1 MDSRTELSPLETIK
15 GAGEGLLASVIT
27 TFNAY
32 LPFYEQVILPKLRAG
47 GARHNLVLM
56 DASEFTRLMA
66 EPDTAPRLA
75 GRGYTLVP
83 ITGGGS
89 ASSSPGAFHPKL
101 MLLLGKNKA
110 ILHVGSHNL
119 TLSGF
124 SHNAEMTALLSESG
138 GEVNTFSEIAQA
150 WQATRHWV
158 QREHLRLPPQVA
170 HAVQA
175 TERVVPWLGRLR
187 TTVERTGLTATRLLI
202 QGEGTPSLWDQ
213 VEPHLN
219 VPSRFSSAVVV
230 GAFFDRRLAVLK
242 KLEHTLPGVP
252 LRIAIQ
258 PGTVHLPCTNGLA
271 AGFDWRD
278 ASHLRFAIEE
288 ADSDEAAPYL
298 HAKAVWL
305 QGRRA
310 EDDLLLVGSANPSAP
325 AWLSSGGVRND
336 EVMVLLHGTEARTA
350 AQGLGLAAVSRLPVV
365 TAEVLRRAIARS
377 GEVNEQRIGGDAE
390 QDQQDALLSGACVCA
405 WVDNELRIRAS
416 TLPALPT
423 SVTLID
429 VSGEMI
435 GHAVNLRRRD
445 EDHVADMPESVQ
457 IAHVCRV
464 RYAMPSRAD
473 ILAVVHRV
481 ADIEDLSRSGAQ
493 QALRTALDGIET
505 DGSDLSALVAVVE
518 RAIFSNIDTELP
530 QPGKGLPGRE
540 SKSRD
545 QGPDPSRPDS
555 LVVPMK
561 EMRAPRTPG
570 LRPRLLAAGSDL
582 AHLLDV
588 LFRGLRIESA
598 EAADPPRDPDHGDT
612 DPGQGPHPD
621 PRLPQV
627 QSTDDAAIADLCRK
641 KVRSLVKR
649 AVRVVDEAVKLAGPD
664 QPEDPRRWWGA
675 LVKLT
680 AVMALLRELRVVEQ
694 LPRWRAVYAQLVD
707 QDALID
713 LLFGVMSALFGRDTT
728 LVRRVYETL
737 GGEHFEELAR
747 LKGLL
752 LWLAWE
758 SEVKLVTSFSQMDEH
773 DVLLE
778 KVQDKSVLL
787 EIAQYLP
794 GDELSL
800 KEARQSILRCASA
813 AKRVSAARW
822 LEQIELWCQG
832 VDELLLHGRGKP
844 KLPGDTCVGDL
855 AFVNGQPHVR
865 VVCAKDRQYV
875 SLVDWGAEDAA
886 IVFASDR
893 VMGLE
898 LALLQ
903 QTSSQPQ
910 RGGSICERDRCVSS
924 SPDARGIT

>member
-1 MDSRTELSPLETIK
+1 MNSPTELSPLETIK

-32 LPFYEQVILPKLRAG
+32 LPFYEQVILPRLRAG

-56 DASEFTRLMA
+56 DATEFTRLMA

-83 ITGGGS
+83 ITGGGA

-124 SHNAEMTALLSESG
+124 NHNAEMTALLSESG
-138 GEVNTFSEIAQA
+138 AEVNTFAELAEA
-150 WQATRHWV
+150 WQAIRHWV
-158 QREHLRLPPQVA
+158 QRERDRLPPQVEQ
-170 HAVQA
+170 AVHA

-187 TTVERTGLTATRLLI
+187 TTTERTGLTATRLLI
-202 QGEGTPSLWDQ
+202 QGEGTPTLWDQ
-213 VEPHLN
+213 IQPQLN
-219 VPSRFSSAVVV
+219 APSRLLSAVVV

-242 KLEHTLPGVP
+242 KLEQTLPGVP
-252 LRIAIQ
+252 LRVAIQ
-258 PGTVHLPCTNGLA
+258 PGTVHLPCTSALA

-278 ASHLRFAIEE
+278 ASRLRFATEE
-288 ADSDEAAPYL
+288 ADSEESAPYL

-310 EDDLLLVGSANPSAP
+310 EDDFLLVGSANPSAP
-325 AWLSSGGVRND
+325 AWLASGGVRND
-336 EVMVLLHGTEARTA
+336 EAMVRWHGTEARAA
-350 AQGLGLAAVSRLPVV
+350 AQGLGLGTVSRLPVV
-365 TAEVLRRAIARS
+365 TPETLRQAIARS
-377 GEVNEQRIGGDAE
+377 AEANQRRRGGDAE
-390 QDQQDALLSGACVCA
+390 QDPEDALLSGACVCA

-416 TLPALPT
+416 TLPAPPT

-429 VSGEMI
+429 VSGEVI
-435 GHAVNLRRRD
+435 GRAVNLRRRD
-445 EDHVADMPESVQ
+445 EDHVADVPESVQ

-464 RYAMPSRAD
+464 RCAIQGRAD
-473 ILAVVHRV
+473 VLAVVHRV
-481 ADIEDLSRSGAQ
+481 ADIEDLSRTGVQ

-518 RAIFSNIDTELP
+518 RAIFSDIDAELP
-530 QPGKGLPGRE
+530 QPGKGPSGRE

-545 QGPDPSRPDS
+545 RGPDPSRPDS

-612 DPGQGPHPD
+612 DPDHGPHPD
-621 PRLPQV
+621 PSKPGV
-627 QSTDDAAIADLCRK
+627 QRTDDAAIAELCRK
-641 KVRSLVKR
+641 KVRSLVRR
-649 AVRVVDEAVKLAGPD
+649 AVRVVDEAVKLARPEQPD
-664 QPEDPRRWWGA
+664 DPRRWWGA

-680 AVMALLRELRVVEQ
+680 AVIALLRELRVVEQ

-707 QDALID
+707 RDALID

-728 LVRRVYETL
+728 LMRRAHETL

-758 SEVKLVTSFSQMDEH
+758 CEVKLATAFSQMDDHEN
-773 DVLLE
+773 LLE
-778 KVQDKSVLL
+778 KVQAKSVLL
-787 EIAQYLP
+787 EIAQCLP
-794 GDELSL
+794 GDELAL

-813 AKRVSAARW
+813 VKRVSAARW
-822 LEQIELWCQG
+822 LDQIELWCRG
-832 VDELLLHGRGKP
+832 VDELLLHGRGKSKRP
-844 KLPGDTCVGDL
+844 ENTCVGDL
-855 AFVNGQPHVR
+855 AFVNSQPHIR
-865 VVCAKDRQYV
+865 VVCAKDRQSV
-875 SLVDWGAEDAA
+875 SLVDWGAEDVA

-898 LALLQ
+898 LALL
-903 QTSSQPQ
+903 
-910 RGGSICERDRCVSS
+910 
-924 SPDARGIT
+924 